1 MEIQFENKED
11 LLKNEKMLRLRQE
24 MENSTSCCRLAK
36 TRINI
41 VPGEG
46 NANAKIMFIG
56 EGPGRKEDEE
66 GRPFIGS
73 AGKLLT
79 ELLQSIGLERKDI
92 FIANVVKC
100 RPPGNRDPLPDE
112 AKACWPWLKKQI
124 EIIQPLLIIP
134 LGRHAMERFLPGMKI
149 STIRGKILRKNVFDL
164 GTQVFMPTYHPAAV
178 LYHREWLKF
187 LQEDFAKI
195 PKILEHLEA
204 NHIEEKTNG
213 NTVEWDSMEIEGK
226 KTEKKQEKMF

>member
-1 MEIQFENKED
+1 MEIQIENGKED
-11 LLKNEKMLRLRQE
+11 LIKNEKMLRLRQE
-24 MENSTSCCRLAK
+24 MESSQSCCRLAK
-36 TRINI
+36 TRLNL

-46 NANAKIMFIG
+46 NADAKVLFIG

-66 GRPFIGS
+66 GKPFIGS

-79 ELLQSIGLERKDI
+79 ELLQSIGFERKDI

-100 RPPGNRDPLPDE
+100 RPPSNRDPLPE
-112 AKACWPWLKKQI
+112 EVKACWPWLQKQI

-134 LGRHAMERFLPGMKI
+134 LGRHAMERFLPDMKI
-149 STIRGKILRKNVFDL
+149 SAVRGKILRKNVAGL

-204 NHIEEKTNG
+204 NRAEEKTNG
-213 NTVEWDSMEIEGK
+213 TTIEWDSMEIGNNK
-226 KTEKKQEKMF
+226 EKKQEKMF